1 MSNENRQ
8 NIHNQVVRSSANA
21 PQKGL
26 AIASLVVG
34 IISIPTLGLL
44 FVGGI
49 TGIVL
54 GVVAMSKAK
63 KHPTQYAGKG
73 LAIAGI
79 LTSSLSLLIPI
90 LVVIM
95 LFMASISIPNLLKA
109 AEAARETAALHE
121 VKAIGEAQIKYSI
134 EKGGGKFT
142 DLRTLAAQ
150 GFVDPALSSGQKNG
164 YLFTSEPISVQ
175 GLPPMFDTTARP
187 VGVGNRSFYS
197 NETLVIYEA
206 KGGEPPRATYQD
218 RVPRKG
224 IRVSP

>member
-1 MSNENRQ
+1 M
-8 NIHNQVVRSSANA
+8 
-21 PQKGL
+21 
-26 AIASLVVG
+26 VG

-54 GVVAMSKAK
+54 GVVALYKAK
-63 KHPTQYAGKG
+63 RSPTQRAGRG

-90 LVVIM
+90 LLIM
-95 LFMASISIPNLLKA
+95 LLAMGAIAIPNLLRVA
-109 AEAARETAALHE
+109 NETAALHE
-121 VKAIGEAQIKYSI
+121 VKTIGEAQILYSTT
-134 EKGGGKFT
+134 KGGDKFT
-142 DLRTLAAQ
+142 DLRTLGAQ
-150 GFVDPALSSGQKNG
+150 GLIDAALSSGQKGG

-187 VGVGNRSFYS
+187 IEARTSGIGNRSFYS

-206 KGGEPPRATYQD
+206 KGEPPSASYKD
-218 RVPRKG
+218 RLPKNGTRTG
-224 IRVSP
+224 Q